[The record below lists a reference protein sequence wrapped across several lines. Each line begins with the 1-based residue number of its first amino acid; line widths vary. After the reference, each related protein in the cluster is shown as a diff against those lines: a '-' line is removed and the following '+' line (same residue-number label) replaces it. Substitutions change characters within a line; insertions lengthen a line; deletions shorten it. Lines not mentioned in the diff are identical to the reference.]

1 VYANL
6 IVGLMLTET
15 RVNEKVYVKWFSK
28 EDGVSRKN
36 VVNLLKLN
44 LDKIIHLLHFE
55 RKKRE
60 EL

>member
-6 IVGLMLTET
+6 IVGLILTET

-44 LDKIIHLLHFE
+44 LEKIIHLLHFE

>member
-44 LDKIIHLLHFE
+44 LEKIIRLLHFE

>member
-44 LDKIIHLLHFE
+44 LEKIILLLHFE